1 MKNQLLFLVTSLGF
15 IMFGLAQDFQ
25 GKAIYQSKT
34 SMGDFSFGREMPED
48 QKKQMMERMKGM
60 FEKTYVLTFDKSSAM
75 YAEEEKLEAPST
87 GRGGMSFGGFGGSG
101 KLYKN
106 VKDQNYTRETE
117 MFGKVFLIKDELA
130 KLEWKMGT
138 ESKKIGNYTAY
149 KATSIKP
156 IDSTS
161 FEALRNRRQK
171 QREKEDAEKG
181 VKKDSTENKSFFAGS
196 SELKEIEIT
205 AWFTPQI
212 PISQGPGEYWG
223 LPGLI
228 LEVSA
233 GNTVILCTKIVMNA
247 EEKEII
253 EAPSKGKEVS
263 QLEYNKIMM
272 DKMEEMSEQFRG
284 NNRNRGGSN
293 TIRFGN

>member
-1 MKNQLLFLVTSLGF
+1 MQNLKSNDKYNPIKMKNNLLFIATFLGF
-15 IMFGLAQDFQ
+15 IMPSLAQDFQ

-106 VKDQNYTRETE
+106 VKEQNYTRETE

-149 KATSIKP
+149 KATAIKP

-161 FEALRNRRQK
+161 FEAL
-171 QREKEDAEKG
+171 
-181 VKKDSTENKSFFAGS
+181 
-196 SELKEIEIT
+196 
-205 AWFTPQI
+205 
-212 PISQGPGEYWG
+212 
-223 LPGLI
+223 
-228 LEVSA
+228 
-233 GNTVILCTKIVMNA
+233 
-247 EEKEII
+247 
-253 EAPSKGKEVS
+253 
-263 QLEYNKIMM
+263 
-272 DKMEEMSEQFRG
+272 
-284 NNRNRGGSN
+284 
-293 TIRFGN
+293 

>member
-1 MKNQLLFLVTSLGF
+1 MKNQLLFLATFLGF
-15 IMFGLAQDFQ
+15 IMPGLAQDFQ

-34 SMGDFSFGREMPED
+34 SMGDFGFGREMPED

-75 YAEEEKLEAPST
+75 YAEEEKLEAPSA

-149 KATSIKP
+149 KATAIKP

-181 VKKDSTENKSFFAGS
+181 VKKDSTENKSFFAGP

-253 EAPSKGKEVS
+253 LAPSKGKEVS

-293 TIRFGN
+293 TIRIGN

>member
-1 MKNQLLFLVTSLGF
+1 MKNQLLFLATFLSF
-15 IMFGLAQDFQ
+15 IMPSLAQDFQ

-75 YAEEEKLEAPST
+75 YAEEEKLEAPSA

-138 ESKKIGNYTAY
+138 ESKKIGNYSAY
-149 KATSIKP
+149 KATAIKP

-181 VKKDSTENKSFFAGS
+181 VKKDSIENKSFFAGP

-253 EAPSKGKEVS
+253 LAPSKGKEVS

-293 TIRFGN
+293 TIRIGN

>member
-1 MKNQLLFLVTSLGF
+1 MP
-15 IMFGLAQDFQ
+15 GLAQDFQ

-75 YAEEEKLEAPST
+75 YAEEEKLEAPSA

-149 KATSIKP
+149 KATAIKP

>member
-1 MKNQLLFLVTSLGF
+1 MP
-15 IMFGLAQDFQ
+15 GLAQDFQ

-149 KATSIKP
+149 KATAIKP

-253 EAPSKGKEVS
+253 LAPSKGKEVS

>member
-1 MKNQLLFLVTSLGF
+1 MKNQFLFLATFLGF
-15 IMFGLAQDFQ
+15 IMPSLAQDFQ
-25 GKAIYQSKT
+25 GKAVYQSKT

-48 QKKQMMERMKGM
+48 QKKRMMERMKGM

-75 YAEEEKLEAPST
+75 YAEEEKLEAPSA

-101 KLYKN
+101 RLYKN
-106 VKDQNYTRETE
+106 VKDQRFTNETE
-117 MFGKVFLIKDELA
+117 MFGKVFLIKDDLA

-138 ESKKIGNYTAY
+138 ESKKIGNYTVY
-149 KATSIKP
+149 KATAMKP
-156 IDSTS
+156 IDSMG
-161 FEALRNRRQK
+161 FEAMRNRRLK
-171 QREKEDAEKG
+171 QRQKEEAEKG
-181 VKKDSTENKSFFAGS
+181 VKKDSTAAKSFLDMAV
-196 SELKEIEIT
+196 EPKETEIT

-247 EEKEII
+247 EEKVII
-253 EAPSKGKEVS
+253 EAPSKGKEVT
-263 QLEYNKIMM
+263 QIEYNKIMM

-284 NNRNRGGSN
+284 NDRGRGGN
-293 TIRFGN
+293 TIRIGN